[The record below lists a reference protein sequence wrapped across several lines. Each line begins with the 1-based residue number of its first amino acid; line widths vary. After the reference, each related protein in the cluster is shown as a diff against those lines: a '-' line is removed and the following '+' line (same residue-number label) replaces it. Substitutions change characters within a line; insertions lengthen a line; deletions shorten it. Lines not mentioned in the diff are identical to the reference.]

1 MKKYLKIA
9 TVLVA
14 PVLILAGF
22 SSVSQSFNPT
32 TQAVITPVVAQLPAA
47 PETAPITVDP
57 ALASMQNDFEQVYNT
72 VNPSVVNIQ
81 VVINNSSNTAQLFQG
96 SPFGFSNPQQQ
107 APQQALGSG
116 FVWDSQGHIV
126 TNNHVVEGADKIT
139 VVFPDGSTAQA
150 KLVGTDPN
158 ADLAVIQV
166 NVPTSQ
172 LFPVQLADS
181 NQVKVGQIAIAIG
194 NPFGLSGTMTTG
206 IISGLSRSL
215 PVGLD
220 NLNGQSGPVYSIPDI
235 IQTDAAINPGN
246 SGGVLVNTQAQVIG
260 VTAAIQSSTNSNA
273 GIGFVIPASIVQRVV
288 PALISQGHYDH
299 PWLGIS
305 GTSLDYDLA
314 QAMKLDTNQKGILV
328 IDVTPNSPADKAGII
343 GSTTQV
349 TINGQQAV
357 VGGDIIT
364 AIDGTPIQKFEDLSS
379 YLINNTQVG
388 QTVTLTIIHQGKEQA
403 VKVTLG
409 TLPTNSG
416 Q

>member
-1 MKKYLKIA
+1 MKTYLKIA

-22 SSVSQSFNPT
+22 SSVSNQFNSNV
-32 TQAVITPVVAQLPAA
+32 QAVTTPVVDKLPVAAA
-47 PETAPITVDP
+47 PAPISVDP
-57 ALASMQNDFEQVYNT
+57 ALTSMQSDFEQIYNT

-81 VVINNSSNTAQLFQG
+81 VVINNTSSNQSFQG
-96 SPFGFSNPQQQ
+96 SPFGFSSPQQQ
-107 APQQALGSG
+107 APQEALGSG
-116 FVWDSQGHIV
+116 FVWDTQGHIV
-126 TNNHVVEGADKIT
+126 TNNHVVAGADKIT
-139 VVFPDGSTAQA
+139 VYFPDGSSADA
-150 KLVGTDPN
+150 KLVGADPN

-172 LFPVQLADS
+172 LFPVQMADS
-181 NQVKVGQIAIAIG
+181 TQVKVGQIAIAIG
-194 NPFGLSGTMTTG
+194 NPYGLSGTMTTG
-206 IISGLSRSL
+206 IVSGLSRSL

-220 NLNGQSGPVYSIPDI
+220 SLSGQNGPVYSIPDI

-246 SGGVLVNTQAQVIG
+246 SGGVLVNTEAQVMG
-260 VTAAIQSSTNSNA
+260 VTAAIRSSTNSNS

-288 PALISQGHYDH
+288 PALIAQGHYDH

-305 GTSLDYDLA
+305 GTSLDSDLA
-314 QAMKLDTNQKGILV
+314 QAMKLDANQKGVLV
-328 IDVTPNSPADKAGII
+328 VDVSPNSPADKAGLM

-349 TINGQQAV
+349 TINGQTTV

-364 AIDGTPIQKFEDLSS
+364 AIDGSPIQKFEDLSS

-388 QTVTLTIIHQGKEQA
+388 QTVTLTILRQGKEQA
-403 VKVTLG
+403 VKLTLG
-409 TLPTNSG
+409 TLPLTPG